1 MIESIVSTTSIEYL
15 KNTVC
20 DKLSIYNL
28 PSLCMSSTVNVNPN
42 LLKKRGQHV
51 WYSAI

>member
-28 PSLCMSSTVNVNPN
+28 PSLRKSSTVKVNLK
-42 LLKKRGQHV
+42 LLKKCGQHV